1 MCGKTPGDS
10 MSTCACG
17 SVGCI
22 CFLASVVS
30 MFGYIYNAGDKHY
43 EFLGEVAIYT
53 VLLSFLFMVITSNI
67 RAEFKRS
74 PSNKKS
80 TKVTPVSVTTDGF
93 P

>member
-10 MSTCACG
+10 MSICACG
-17 SVGCI
+17 SVGGL

-30 MFGYIYNAGDKHY
+30 MFGYIYTAGDKQF
-43 EFLGEVAIYT
+43 EFLGELAIYT

-67 RAEFKRS
+67 RADLKKN

-80 TKVTPVSVTTDGF
+80 TKVTPVSITTDGF

>member
-10 MSTCACG
+10 MSMCACG

-30 MFGYIYNAGDKHY
+30 MFGYIYNAGDKNY
-43 EFLGEVAIYT
+43 EFLGEVAIYA

-67 RAEFKRS
+67 RAEFKIS

-80 TKVTPVSVTTDGF
+80 TKVTPVSTTVGY

>member
-1 MCGKTPGDS
+1 MCGKTPGDCLA
-10 MSTCACG
+10 MSVCG

-22 CFLASVVS
+22 CFLVSVAS
-30 MFGYIYNAGDKHY
+30 MFGYIYNAGDKQY
-43 EFLGEVAIYT
+43 EFLGEAAIYT

-67 RAEFKRS
+67 RAEYKTN

-80 TKVTPVSVTTDGF
+80 TKVIPLNTTDGF

>member
-10 MSTCACG
+10 MSICACG

-30 MFGYIYNAGDKHY
+30 MFGYIYTAGDKQF
-43 EFLGEVAIYT
+43 EFLGELAIYT

-80 TKVTPVSVTTDGF
+80 TKVTPVNVTTDGF

>member
-10 MSTCACG
+10 MSICACG

-30 MFGYIYNAGDKHY
+30 MFGYIYNAGDKQF
-43 EFLGEVAIYT
+43 EFLGELAIYT

-80 TKVTPVSVTTDGF
+80 TKVTPVTTITDGF

>member
-1 MCGKTPGDS
+1 MVKHQEILCLCVRVVQLG
-10 MSTCACG
+10 
-17 SVGCI
+17 V
-22 CFLASVVS
+22 FVVLASVVS

-80 TKVTPVSVTTDGF
+80 TKVTPVTTITDGF
-93 P
+93 H

>member
-10 MSTCACG
+10 MSICACG

-30 MFGYIYNAGDKHY
+30 MFGYIYNAGDKQF

-80 TKVTPVSVTTDGF
+80 TKVTPVTTITDGF